1 MDGHR
6 YLLFGTRCDVN
17 ERGITAV
24 SPPRLQKILRRSATA
39 TLYPSAGLLYDGHL
53 AGYRRSSPARL
64 LAVEARSRS
73 SACGKTGENEMV
85 VVVQSVAETP
95 CLAYCLGRC
104 LAPIPSVPR
113 LSSQSCPLSWRCHG
127 FSRNCLGVSEP
138 RARDNETVSRSDIH
152 VLACAVAGR
161 PQLAPKV
168 TAGRRDLRAANGHG
182 GGGGPSVRFRSIPTV
197 RIVTDAGHFGCS
209 GPRLCEN
216 YHIEKMYKM
225 QFLETGVGHHV
236 VSIISLRGD
245 AIASRF
251 SVSQKASEFSHGLD
265 PFPTSQRCRGGRLHG
280 MRVSGHEGGRG
291 FVGASSMKKI

>member
-1 MDGHR
+1 M
-6 YLLFGTRCDVN
+6 
-17 ERGITAV
+17 
-24 SPPRLQKILRRSATA
+24 RRSATA

-127 FSRNCLGVSEP
+127 FS
-138 RARDNETVSRSDIH
+138 ETVSVSRSLGRETTRQFRERYPC
-152 VLACAVAGR
+152 VGLCRRRTTAVGS
-161 PQLAPKV
+161 K
-168 TAGRRDLRAANGHG
+168 GHG
-182 GGGGPSVRFRSIPTV
+182 GPQRSPSATAMAGGGGPSVRFRSIPTV

-225 QFLETGVGHHV
+225 QFLETE
-236 VSIISLRGD
+236 SATTLS
-245 AIASRF
+245 AS
-251 SVSQKASEFSHGLD
+251 SVSEATQSHQDSSSLAEGVRV
-265 PFPTSQRCRGGRLHG
+265 FPRPGPIPDFAALPRRPAA
-280 MRVSGHEGGRG
+280 RHEGKRPRRWPGLRWCEQYEKNLMSTRLPPDKPKTPPRVLEWGATG
-291 FVGASSMKKI
+291 FPGE